1 MIFCHTMGLQFFFLM
16 LTILLNLFIAGVFV
30 IYLLESQWQAV
41 YKQLVNYGYNNNF
54 TTQRHIY

>member
-1 MIFCHTMGLQFFFLM
+1 MGLQFFFLM

-30 IYLLESQWQAV
+30 IFLLESQWQAV

-54 TTQRHIY
+54 TTRRHIY